1 MLLIRHGTVVT
12 HERLFLADVLC
23 EDGRITSVGTGIAPP
38 QGADVLDAAGCLVL
52 PGGIDPHTHMEMP
65 FMGTVTSEDFFTGT
79 RAALAGGTT
88 TIMDFVIPAPG
99 QSLLEAHAQWFHR
112 AAKACCDYTFHVA
125 VTWWDESVRDE
136 MTTLVAHKGINSFKH
151 FMAYKGSLMAD
162 DPILLQSF
170 EHSLSLGALPTVHA
184 ENGELVAALQG
195 KLLARAPQD
204 PLSHA
209 ASRPAV
215 VEGEAA
221 NRAIA
226 IATLLGVPLYIVH
239 VSCKESLDAI
249 AHAQQQGGRV
259 FGECLPQHL
268 VLDDSVYQQ
277 KTWNGAAAYV
287 MSPPFRPR
295 EHQNALWAGLE
306 GNTLATVATDHCCF
320 LSEQKQMGIEDFT
333 RIPNGTPGV
342 EDRLMVLWEHGV
354 NTGRLAPCDF
364 VALTSTNAARIFNM
378 YPQKGAIAPGSDADL
393 VVWDPG
399 LHKTLSRAHHHQQ
412 VDFNCF
418 EGMTV
423 RGAPRFTVAGGVVRF
438 AEGMPLVQRGSGR
451 CIPRPPWPAWWPRM
465 QGEA

>member
-1 MLLIRHGTVVT
+1 MLLIREGTVVT
-12 HERLFLADVLC
+12 HERIFPADVLC
-23 EDGRITSVGTGIAPP
+23 EDGRIIAVERTIAPP
-38 QGADVLDAAGCLVL
+38 AGADVLDASLCLVL

-88 TIMDFVIPAPG
+88 TIMDFVIPVPG
-99 QSLLEAHAQWFHR
+99 QSLLQAHDQWLER
-112 AAKACCDYTFHVA
+112 AAKSCCDYTFHVA
-125 VTWWDESVRDE
+125 VTWWDESVRHE
-136 MTTLVAHKGINSFKH
+136 MTTLVQHKGINSFKH

-162 DPILLQSF
+162 DPILLKSF

-184 ENGELVAALQG
+184 ENGELVAALQK
-195 KLLARAPQD
+195 KLLARAPGD
-204 PLSHA
+204 PMSHA

-221 NRAIA
+221 GRAIA
-226 IATLLGVPLYIVH
+226 IATLLGVPLYVVH
-239 VSCKESLDAI
+239 VSCKEALGAI
-249 AHAQQQGGRV
+249 ASAQQQGGRI

-268 VLDDSVYQQ
+268 LLDDSVYDQ
-277 KTWNGAAAYV
+277 KTWDGAAAFV

-295 EHQNALWAGLE
+295 DHQQALWG
-306 GNTLATVATDHCCF
+306 GVTGGTLATVATDHCCF
-320 LSEQKQMGIEDFT
+320 LAEQKRMGCADFT

-342 EDRLMVLWEHGV
+342 EDRLMALWESGV
-354 NTGRLAPCDF
+354 NTGRLSPCAF

-378 YPQKGAIAPGSDADL
+378 YPQKGTIAPGSDADL

-399 LHKTLSRAHHHQQ
+399 LRKVLSKEHHHQQ

-418 EGMTV
+418 EGMAV

-438 AEGMPLVQRGSGR
+438 AEGIPLVQRGSGR
-451 CIPRPPWPAWWPRM
+451 CIHRPPWPAWWPRF
-465 QGEA
+465 QG